1 MSILKFT
8 PQIEENNFFKNYKKY
23 IILGIIAIIL
33 ITIILFYCF
42 NSSFRNFFT
51 LYIFRKKVTQNN
63 LTSITLNEDESSY
76 VYAYDKYIVVLNKNI
91 LSTYN
96 CSGNVAYQNDIN
108 ISSPIFS
115 SNNRFLAIAEDNG
128 DAIYL
133 ISGSNIIWQGNV
145 EGKISKI
152 NVNNNGYIS
161 VIITGTSYKS
171 IIVTFDSKGKEL
183 FKTYLSSTS
192 AIDMDISNDNKYLSI
207 AEVDYS
213 GTIIKSM
220 IKTISIEKAKTDPS
234 NSVIYTY
241 TNEEN
246 SLLTKINYNTKNS
259 LSCLYNDSIHILDV
273 LSEQDT
279 EIIKFNNQ
287 INFADISLKNS
298 CMYSE
303 NNSFGFSSNTNVTI
317 TNIQNNNSSIYTLK
331 GSIKSIYCY
340 DEKIAINNGSEIH
353 FIGLNGWLIKKYSS
367 LSEINNIILGNSIAG
382 IVYKDKVE
390 IVQF

>member
-1 MSILKFT
+1 MSILNFT
-8 PQIEENNFFKNYKKY
+8 PKIEEKNFFKLYKKY
-23 IILGIIAIIL
+23 IILGIIAVIL
-33 ITIILFYCF
+33 LTIVLFYCF
-42 NSSFRNFFT
+42 NSTFRNFFT
-51 LYIFRKKVTQNN
+51 LYIFRKKVTQDN
-63 LTSITLNEDESSY
+63 LTTISLKEDESSF

-96 CSGNVAYQNDIN
+96 SSGNVASESDVN

-115 SNNRFLAIAEDNG
+115 SNNRFLAIAENNG

-152 NVNNNGYIS
+152 NVNNNGYVS
-161 VIITGTSYKS
+161 VILTGTSYKS
-171 IIVTFDSKGKEL
+171 IIVSYDAKGKEL
-183 FKTYLSSTS
+183 FKTYLSSTT

-213 GTIIKSM
+213 GAIAKSM
-220 IKTISIEKAKTDPS
+220 IKTISIDKAKSDPS

-241 TNEEN
+241 TSEN
-246 SLLTKINYNTKNS
+246 NNLICKINYCPKNI
-259 LSCLYNDSIHILDV
+259 LSCLYNDSIHFLDITN
-273 LSEQDT
+273 EQDS
-279 EIIKFNNQ
+279 EIINYTNQ
-287 INFADISLKNS
+287 INFADIALKNN

-303 NNSFGFSSNTNVTI
+303 NKSFGFSSNTDIKI
-317 TNIQNNNSSIYTLK
+317 TNIPNNNTSIYSLK

-340 DEKIAINNGSEIH
+340 NEKIAINNGSEIH
-353 FIGLNGWLIKKYSS
+353 FIGLNGWLLKKYSS
-367 LSEINNIILGNSIAG
+367 LSEINTIILGDSIAG